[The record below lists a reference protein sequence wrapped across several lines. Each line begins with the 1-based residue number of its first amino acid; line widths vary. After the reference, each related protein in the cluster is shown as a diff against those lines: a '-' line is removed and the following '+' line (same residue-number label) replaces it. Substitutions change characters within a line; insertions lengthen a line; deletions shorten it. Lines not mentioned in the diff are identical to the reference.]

1 MAVAFIWTECD
12 QSTDDAIL
20 GYGTAPGVVEQT
32 RSIFCLPKHRT
43 RRELPILCEAC
54 LDLAGG
60 VGGVAVAMS
69 GAEQDPLEVEG
80 AGVPLSVID

>member
-1 MAVAFIWTECD
+1 M
-12 QSTDDAIL
+12 
-20 GYGTAPGVVEQT
+20 
-32 RSIFCLPKHRT
+32 
-43 RRELPILCEAC
+43 RRELPVLCEAC

-80 AGVPLSVID
+80 ARVPLLVIN